1 MSKHIVIH
9 EPGVELSEY
18 IKDYVSV
25 SSDIL
30 GYQCE
35 VGEVAR
41 LAVTDKVT
49 SGSVIVCIRSEE
61 HLYDLHAIKEK
72 FPLLKIT
79 LVAKKISE
87 ETVKKLQY
95 EEEVI
100 DLFFKAPFDFMQYE
114 FMVTALLSEETK
126 LYTETAIELPLTPE
140 AHERSI
146 ELDTQTETVSL
157 EEVKTSKDKKK
168 SKNKKKKKKT
178 PKAKKKGIVTKLRE
192 TKDTFVRSLEDFV
205 NDDDDD
211 LVLDDGSGDELAI
224 TGKESTHDEFLLLDD
239 DLNLDEDESEH
250 IDKTKLAKKK
260 KKVDET
266 EVDSDLFLDD
276 ISNDI
281 KELVQY
287 KDDKFLK
294 IIHRNEALE
303 EENQYLQSKVFK
315 LEEQEKSA
323 LSSLEQKNIDYD
335 QLKIKATI
343 LEKRSDKQTNKLVE
357 KIEYLEEKSRILKD
371 QMDDLKAKNK
381 DLSKKNVFDHKRV
394 KLKEDALKE
403 KIELIKDDVASQI
416 QNRERRIV
424 NLKRKIDLLEFD
436 LKDSVARE
444 KTYLEKIS
452 VLEEKLY
459 SLKKAIGASLD
470 DLEYDELEKLKK
482 AM

>member
-9 EPGVELSEY
+9 EPGEELGEY
-18 IKDYVSV
+18 IKDYASV
-25 SSDIL
+25 SSEVL
-30 GYQCE
+30 AYQCE
-35 VGEVAR
+35 IGEVGR
-41 LAVTDKVT
+41 LAVTDKVKA
-49 SGSVIVCIRSEE
+49 SSVIVCVRSDD

-87 ETVKKLQY
+87 ELVKKLQY

-126 LYTETAIELPLTPE
+126 LYTETAMELPLTPE
-140 AHERSI
+140 AHEKSI
-146 ELDTQTETVSL
+146 ELDSPTETVSL
-157 EEVKTSKDKKK
+157 EEVKSDKKRKNSKDRKAKK
-168 SKNKKKKKKT
+168 S
-178 PKAKKKGIVTKLRE
+178 PKVKKKGIVTKLRE

-205 NDDDDD
+205 NETDDDE
-211 LVLDDGSGDELAI
+211 LVLDNGNESTFEVEQVESTKDEL
-224 TGKESTHDEFLLLDD
+224 LLLDAGLDFED
-239 DLNLDEDESEH
+239 DS
-250 IDKTKLAKKK
+250 IAATKLSKEKL
-260 KKVDET
+260 KVEET
-266 EVDSDLFLDD
+266 EIDSGLFCDD
-276 ISNDI
+276 ISSDI

-303 EENQYLQSKVFK
+303 EENQYLQSKAFK
-315 LEEQEKSA
+315 LEEREKSA
-323 LSSLEQKNIDYD
+323 QSSLEQKNIDFD
-335 QLKIKATI
+335 QLKIKASI

-371 QMDDLKAKNK
+371 QIDDLKLKNK

>member
-1 MSKHIVIH
+1 MSKHIVIY
-9 EPGVELSEY
+9 EPGIELGEY

-25 SSDIL
+25 SERIL

-35 VGEVAR
+35 VGDVAR
-41 LAVTDKVT
+41 LAVTDKV
-49 SGSVIVCIRSEE
+49 SNGSVIVCVRSEE

-87 ETVKKLQY
+87 DVVKKLQY

-126 LYTETAIELPLTPE
+126 LYTETAMELPLTPE
-140 AHERSI
+140 AHEKSI
-146 ELDTQTETVSL
+146 ELDTLTETVSL
-157 EEVKTSKDKKK
+157 EEVKTSKQEKKTKK
-168 SKNKKKKKKT
+168 SGNKKAKKNS
-178 PKAKKKGIVTKLRE
+178 KAKKKGIVTKLRE
-192 TKDTFVRSLEDFV
+192 TKDTFIQSLEDFV
-205 NDDDDD
+205 NDE
-211 LVLDDGSGDELAI
+211 GELELENGNNDSLEI
-224 TGKESTHDEFLLLDD
+224 ETQESTHDEFLLLDD
-239 DLNLDEDESEH
+239 DLETQEDEFL
-250 IDKTKLAKKK
+250 DATKLAVKKTK
-260 KKVDET
+260 GDDT
-266 EVDSDLFLDD
+266 EIDSELFSDD
-276 ISNDI
+276 ISSEI

-315 LEEQEKSA
+315 LEEKEKSA
-323 LSSLEQKNIDYD
+323 KSSLEQKNIDFD
-335 QLKIKATI
+335 QLKIKASI

-371 QMDDLKAKNK
+371 QMDDLKSKNK
-381 DLSKKNVFDHKRV
+381 ELSKKNVFDHKRV

-444 KTYLEKIS
+444 KTYLERIS